1 METTRRGFLQGAAVA
16 TAGVAGT
23 CGMAGSALAEESWD
37 EEYDVIVVGG
47 GLAGTATA
55 LTVATEGD
63 GATCLL
69 LEKGSDRDGNG
80 NSRFS
85 AGYVWTTDNYD
96 AALEYMKALRGNN
109 PSVSDAICEA
119 YVREMIQHADWLR
132 SLGAPDDMT
141 VSYESEGF
149 TYAAEYPE
157 LDPEKSSGGIKFS
170 SDNPD
175 GYTHPQLFLSA
186 KVEEYETITRKLEA
200 PATELVQDPETKGI
214 LGVVYE
220 CGGKTLRARANKGV
234 VMCCGGFEGSP
245 ELMVSVFKAYGA
257 HPAAGVC
264 NTGDGIRM
272 CAKVGAN
279 MWHMGGLAGFW
290 PNHVS
295 LDGERYSLNTQSGTF
310 EQGIM
315 VGTNGRRFFMEWHSY
330 GREQEGDELRCHVG
344 MRHGD
349 TQYGGEWCHTML
361 PEVYWFVFDQAGMDA
376 GALQR
381 LGSEDPVENGWGYR
395 ADTLEELAE
404 LIEVPAEELVATVD
418 NWNRMCDEGCDYA
431 FYRPTSTLNKIETGP
446 FYATKMCQHFINTD
460 GGAERDERGRI
471 LDTDGNPIPNLYGAG
486 EFGSIWSD
494 MYNGGGNLSECL
506 GFGRI
511 SARNCLGI
519 A

>member
-96 AALEYMKALRGNN
+96 ATLEYMKALRGNN

-119 YVREMIQHADWLR
+119 YVREMTQHADWLR

-186 KVEEYETITRKLEA
+186 KVEE
-200 PATELVQDPETKGI
+200 
-214 LGVVYE
+214 
-220 CGGKTLRARANKGV
+220 
-234 VMCCGGFEGSP
+234 
-245 ELMVSVFKAYGA
+245 
-257 HPAAGVC
+257 
-264 NTGDGIRM
+264 
-272 CAKVGAN
+272 
-279 MWHMGGLAGFW
+279 
-290 PNHVS
+290 
-295 LDGERYSLNTQSGTF
+295 
-310 EQGIM
+310 
-315 VGTNGRRFFMEWHSY
+315 
-330 GREQEGDELRCHVG
+330 
-344 MRHGD
+344 
-349 TQYGGEWCHTML
+349 
-361 PEVYWFVFDQAGMDA
+361 
-376 GALQR
+376 
-381 LGSEDPVENGWGYR
+381 
-395 ADTLEELAE
+395 
-404 LIEVPAEELVATVD
+404 
-418 NWNRMCDEGCDYA
+418 
-431 FYRPTSTLNKIETGP
+431 
-446 FYATKMCQHFINTD
+446 
-460 GGAERDERGRI
+460 
-471 LDTDGNPIPNLYGAG
+471 
-486 EFGSIWSD
+486 
-494 MYNGGGNLSECL
+494 
-506 GFGRI
+506 
-511 SARNCLGI
+511 
-519 A
+519 